1 MQKSLHFVMLI
12 HSISSIIYS
21 QGQQSVC
28 SMSDQSDSQNL
39 SEQQVV
45 MSEGTSPSSSS
56 DEGSRST
63 PSNLPKAA
71 TRQRKKKTSDS
82 EDEDYVAEEEAT
94 SKRIEPAQ
102 GTKPGLKIKRPAGR
116 QPMSKARASTEKPTS
131 QEPAAAEG
139 KKRKERVKKTVAR
152 VLGKASIMEEE
163 EEEEAAAPAPKAPKL
178 MGDAIRSGGAASKPK
193 EAPKAASKP
202 KSAPKR
208 NTRSIPA
215 TEKNKAPVPET
226 VAEDEEE
233 NVLRKLKPKIP
244 DHNDAHPV
252 AEDMKLRRD
261 SGLRKWREADP
272 YASRRRTAVDYRFH
286 TKEQQDFY
294 ETVLL
299 DKKPI
304 VCDMRWVDWTYI
316 KDNEEY
322 YPGVF
327 DSFSA
332 CGVADFVGQKLTKW
346 NEELIMQFYSTAH
359 FYPDGR
365 ITWMSEGTRYH
376 STVEEWAK
384 LINAPEEQADDLDIY
399 AKKKMDH
406 NSMSNMYKEIPNEAL
421 DTFKFGSVHYLLS
434 GLPTIN
440 WILRHTLL
448 PKSGD
453 HKMIRGHAINLLHV
467 FDVPQKFKVMS
478 LIVETIKR
486 TAADQKRSCGYAP
499 QIQELINSKMGT
511 GVYLLDKEHLPIR
524 PDFEDNQVV
533 MTENEPSSAHAQA
546 QKEKAKKEKA
556 ARMPTQAEAS
566 DYFLKTKQEQLG
578 YLIASTLRIEQ
589 SIATLTQ
596 NQASLERIMEQRFY
610 DLDIKVTEI
619 QTAVEQ
625 LQEDM
630 NERRGRTTT
639 DAFARVPR
647 GPRSSAL
654 PVADTRATTSAPA
667 TASVP
672 PAPASTSASTPTTS
686 TEGFVLGVLRT
697 PPPPEDQA

>member
-1 MQKSLHFVMLI
+1 
-12 HSISSIIYS
+12 
-21 QGQQSVC
+21 
-28 SMSDQSDSQNL
+28 MSDQSDSQNV

-63 PSNLPKAA
+63 PSNLPKAS
-71 TRQRKKKTSDS
+71 TRQRKKRTSDS

-94 SKRIEPAQ
+94 SKRVEPAQ

-116 QPMSKARASTEKPTS
+116 QPMSKARMSTEKPI
-131 QEPAAAEG
+131 EPVAAEG

-163 EEEEAAAPAPKAPKL
+163 EEEEVAAPAPKAPKL
-178 MGDAIRSGGAASKPK
+178 MGDAIRSGATASK
-193 EAPKAASKP
+193 PKAASKP
-202 KSAPKR
+202 KPKR

-215 TEKNKAPVPET
+215 AEKNKAPVPET
-226 VAEDEEE
+226 VAEEEEE

-304 VCDMRWVDWTYI
+304 VCDMRWVDWQYI

-322 YPGVF
+322 YPGVQ
-327 DSFSA
+327 DSFKA
-332 CGVADFVGQKLTKW
+332 CGVEDFVGQKLTKW

-376 STVEEWAK
+376 STIEEWAK

-448 PKSGD
+448 PKYRD
-453 HKMIRGHAINLLHV
+453 HKMIRGHAINLLHI

-478 LIVETIKR
+478 LMIETIKR

-511 GVYLLDKEHLPIR
+511 GIYLLDKEHLPIR

-533 MTENEPSSAHAQA
+533 MTENEPSSAQA
-546 QKEKAKKEKA
+546 QAKKEKA
-556 ARMPTQAEAS
+556 RKEKAAKMPTQEEAS
-566 DYFLKTKQEQLG
+566 EYFLKTKQEQLG
-578 YLIASTLRIEQ
+578 YLIAITLRIEQ
-589 SIATLTQ
+589 GLATLTQ
-596 NQASLERIMEQRFY
+596 NQASLERIMEQKFY
-610 DLDIKVTEI
+610 DLDVKVTEI

-625 LQEDM
+625 LQDDM
-630 NERRGRTTT
+630 QERRGKTTT

-647 GPRSSAL
+647 GPRSSAV
-654 PVADTRATTSAPA
+654 PVADPRATTSAPA